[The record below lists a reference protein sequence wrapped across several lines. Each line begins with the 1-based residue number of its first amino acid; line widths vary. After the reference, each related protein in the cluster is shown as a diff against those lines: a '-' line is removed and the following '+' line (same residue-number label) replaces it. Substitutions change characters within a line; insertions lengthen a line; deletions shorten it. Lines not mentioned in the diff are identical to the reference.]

1 MQRRHPIIRSEEAQL
16 HGRFSYNIRMNTTA
30 AAGPLSGR
38 NEPTPRTMD
47 SPRDSEPQDGLAQA
61 RTGRCKDN
69 NNDRAQTNPPDE
81 HHQNPLLLQQLGQ
94 AVQAM
99 ERLSAA
105 VERSSS
111 ELDEFRAAQRRM
123 QEQTLQVLTEIK
135 NNTCNASSAVTAS
148 SQRRESTITED
159 DDDDTS
165 FSFKDDDADRLKSV
179 NSSEEPPDVDHSQVL
194 ERKRDRL
201 DGLEVYAV
209 VSAISAGTMVAVF
222 DSYQPVGGDV
232 FDLFHHGQY
241 LEFFM
246 SAMFLVT
253 GSIGIVCA
261 LHCIFVFSLV
271 TMYGRTA
278 IGMDRDD
285 ALDIFFAGTGVQ
297 RFHGF
302 KTFVGSLYA
311 LMVQL
316 IVVITS
322 KVSDKPFVHLLAVVA
337 TSRLMYNVYSDTQI
351 VMDKASV
358 IFALSPQ
365 ASSDS
370 VKDDDASLSL
380 GSIDIKDDDDDDD
393 EEVSIAPPTLIND
406 DNHNAFSPTDPTP
419 NTSISSSLDL
429 RGSDSLSRRPSVRR
443 ISGLSGC
450 MSLGAEEMMLQN
462 QKEEVPPAQKKDRA
476 NILVVDDSATSRRL
490 LAKRVEKLGH
500 VASQA
505 ADGEEALD
513 MLRDAAAG
521 DKPGSQYD
529 LVLLDNYMPKLNGD
543 EVLEEMQKNKDLQ
556 NIPVIM
562 ISGNEDV
569 AQKAKCIELGAS
581 DFLPKPFD
589 AVIFKARVVA
599 CLQARRLQEL
609 HESADD
615 TSGTEDTSHTESI
628 NNNSIRSLGSFGSGK
643 KSGRRRRSTE
653 MSMSMNLSA
662 EQLIEKQRQAKRT
675 PKILVVDDSAT
686 SRRLL
691 AKRVEKLGRH
701 VVETASDGPE
711 ALDLLKGS
719 KKSGE
724 GYDLVLL
731 DMFMPKLN
739 GDKVLEE
746 MKKDTALKNIP
757 VIMIS
762 GAEDVSQKARCI
774 ELGASDFLPKPFDPI
789 IFKARVVAWLRAKR
803 LRERRGEVK

>member
-1 MQRRHPIIRSEEAQL
+1 
-16 HGRFSYNIRMNTTA
+16 MNPTA

-38 NEPTPRTMD
+38 NEPAPPTMD
-47 SPRDSEPQDGLAQA
+47 SAATIGPSPRDSEPQDGLAQA
-61 RTGRCKDN
+61 RTGRCKDDDN
-69 NNDRAQTNPPDE
+69 TNDRAQTIASDE
-81 HHQNPLLLQQLGQ
+81 HAHQSPLLLQQQLGQ

-111 ELDEFRAAQRRM
+111 EQRQM
-123 QEQTLQVLTEIK
+123 QEQTLQVLTEIRNK
-135 NNTCNASSAVTAS
+135 TCNASSSTAAAS
-148 SQRRESTITED
+148 SQRRESAVTRTTRACATMSGEG

-165 FSFKDDDADRLKSV
+165 FSFKDDDADKST
-179 NSSEEPPDVDHSQVL
+179 NSNEEPPDVDHSQVL
-194 ERKRDRL
+194 DRKRDRL

-222 DSYQPVGGDV
+222 DSYQPAGGDV
-232 FDLFHHGQY
+232 IDLFYHGRY
-241 LEFFM
+241 LDFLM
-246 SAMFLVT
+246 SAIFLVT

-311 LMVQL
+311 LMFQL

-322 KVSDKPFVHLLAVVA
+322 KVSDKPFVHLLAVIV
-337 TSRLMYNVYSDTQI
+337 TSRLMYNVYRDTQI

-370 VKDDDASLSL
+370 TKGDDASLSL
-380 GSIDIKDDDDDDD
+380 GSIDIKDDDD
-393 EEVSIAPPTLIND
+393 VSIAPPELIND
-406 DNHNAFSPTDPTP
+406 EYVFSPTDPTP
-419 NTSISSSLDL
+419 NASISSSLDL
-429 RGSDSLSRRPSVRR
+429 RSSDSLSRRPSVRR
-443 ISGLSGC
+443 ISGLSS
-450 MSLGAEEMMLQN
+450 MTLGAEELMLQK

-490 LAKRVEKLGH
+490 LVKRVEKLGH

-513 MLRDAAAG
+513 MLRDAVAG
-521 DKPGSQYD
+521 DKSGGQYD

-543 EVLEEMQKNKDLQ
+543 EVLEEMQNNKDLQ

-569 AQKAKCIELGAS
+569 SQKAKCIELGAS

-599 CLQARRLQEL
+599 CLHARRLQEL
-609 HESADD
+609 QESADD
-615 TSGTEDTSHTESI
+615 TSGAEDASHTEGI
-628 NNNSIRSLGSFGSGK
+628 NNASIRSLGSFSSGK
-643 KSGRRRRSTE
+643 KSGRRRRTTE
-653 MSMSMNLSA
+653 MSMNLGA
-662 EQLIEKQRQAKRT
+662 EELIEKQRQAKQT

-711 ALDLLKGS
+711 ALDLLKRS

-731 DMFMPKLN
+731 DMFMPTLN

-746 MKKDTALKNIP
+746 MKEDKTLKNIP

-789 IFKARVVAWLRAKR
+789 IFKARVVACLRAKR
-803 LRERRGEVK
+803 LRERRGEVE